1 MGNVVL
7 IPFGQNVPLWRS
19 TLPLLQIHRI
29 CLALQALE
37 FLASGLGHFFIL
49 QRSRGG
55 KPPVQE
61 HRANLWQGQGL
72 TQGRV
77 LSLPGAF
84 TSQRH
89 YSSKRCQRIPVPH
102 NFPRASPFATSNL
115 IPITTLDVRGSLY
128 LPLPIRKWE
137 DSEIRHWR
145 TAVAMRAVE
154 KEAHG
159 PKLYVAVGFGATSLI
174 LWMAIGSWGSRVWS
188 LKKREKMRILVPV
201 LLLTSCVTLGKLPNI
216 SGPSFLLL

>member
-1 MGNVVL
+1 MGKVVL

-49 QRSRGG
+49 QRSRAG

-61 HRANLWQGQGL
+61 HRANLWQGR
-72 TQGRV
+72 TV

-89 YSSKRCQRIPVPH
+89 YSSKRCPRIPVPR

-115 IPITTLDVRGSLY
+115 IPITILGVSGSLY

-137 DSEIRHWR
+137 DSEIRRWR
-145 TAVAMRAVE
+145 TAVVMRAVE

-174 LWMAIGSWGSRVWS
+174 LWMAIRSWGSRVWS

-201 LLLTSCVTLGKLPNI
+201 VLLTSCVTLGKLPNI